1 MLDLKMTEELEL
13 QRQTKKLKQDIK
25 SRINFVRGG
34 YSPNE
39 VYELLMKFAKDHGI
53 EGSTDP
59 TLS

>member
-34 YSPNE
+34 YRPDE
-39 VYELLMKFAKDHGI
+39 VYELLLKFAKDHGI
-53 EGSTDP
+53 EGA
-59 TLS
+59 LS